1 MMNNLNNN
9 ELRIVLSHLNGAEL
23 AHMKT
28 VSTRYRNYI
37 NRNATLSD
45 RIRRERNRR
54 MTMQH
59 IVRMIGELNG
69 TMFQLNQ
76 NQQRRIIDHI
86 MAFPQNRHP
95 LTFVGTRQAFFDF
108 FH

>member
-1 MMNNLNNN
+1 
-9 ELRIVLSHLNGAEL
+9 
-23 AHMKT
+23 
-28 VSTRYRNYI
+28 
-37 NRNATLSD
+37 
-45 RIRRERNRR
+45 
-54 MTMQH
+54 
-59 IVRMIGELNG
+59 MIGELNG